1 MFIFFRIGKYID
13 NITTCFNF
21 LFNFH
26 LIILAF
32 FLLIFLNACGY
43 KDTPF
48 YEIKD
53 NNGSIKEIKKFQSLE
68 SEI

>member
-1 MFIFFRIGKYID
+1 MIKISKFVD
-13 NITTCFNF
+13 NVMTR
-21 LFNFH
+21 FNFH
-26 LIILAF
+26 LIILTF

-43 KDTPF
+43 KDAPF

-53 NNGSIKEIKKFQSLE
+53 NNGSAKEIKKFQSLE

>member
-1 MFIFFRIGKYID
+1 MIKISKLVD
-13 NITTCFNF
+13 NVMTR
-21 LFNFH
+21 FNFH
-26 LIILAF
+26 LIILTF

-53 NNGSIKEIKKFQSLE
+53 NNGSAKEIKKFQSLE

>member
-1 MFIFFRIGKYID
+1 MFKISKFVDDVMTR
-13 NITTCFNF
+13 
-21 LFNFH
+21 FNFH
-26 LIILAF
+26 LIILTF

-53 NNGSIKEIKKFQSLE
+53 NNGSVKEIKKFQSLE

>member
-1 MFIFFRIGKYID
+1 MI
-13 NITTCFNF
+13 TCFNF
-21 LFNFH
+21 HLFH
-26 LIILAF
+26 LLILSL

-53 NNGSIKEIKKFQSLE
+53 NNGSVVEVKKFQSLE
-68 SEI
+68 NEI